1 MGPQIT
7 LYKGFVMFDPQGNQ
21 QLYNKLRESTF
32 LQCHPRG
39 GKFFCMANNHGLQFM
54 KAYSKF
60 LTKYFDISP
69 EAMAFME
76 QEEVE
81 YIQKHEK
88 KLKVPTFEG
97 ITWKPHQ
104 KNALEFISKY
114 RQFCIFLGPGT
125 GKTLIA
131 LGAIKMLET
140 VKCWDKNDVT
150 SINHHNYLVVTPKKA
165 IEQYIG
171 EIKKYFPKANIAT
184 KVADKIIFSTS
195 GFEAPRIAVV
205 NYESIG
211 KWTDIHYDGMI
222 LDESHK
228 AKNVS
233 SDINKALCNILSEN
247 TYLFTG
253 TPQDKQRDEVFAQ
266 LKILNPNL
274 LSLKT
279 MFYARFFVLDDYY
292 KPIKEKHSD
301 ELEEIITKVS
311 YGDKTENLIDLP
323 DEKELVLQCELGAL
337 KDTYKKFKKDKV
349 LKGKGWI
356 ALGDSGAKHRTKLTQ
371 LCSGFIYDEEGKPHR
386 TPFNPKAWGIAG
398 LAEKVGKA
406 IIYTT
411 YNEEQL
417 IVEEILK
424 RMGKSYVVVNGQS
437 KDSAEALDKFKNNKA
452 NFLIIQIVSGNAAL
466 DFPHINNVI
475 YYSLHDSYIYFEQS
489 KYRIRRIGQTKECNY
504 YYLIVKGTVEGH
516 RLKSLKNKKSFNNRE
531 FELYKRRDN
540 DES

>member
-1 MGPQIT
+1 MEPRID
-7 LYKGFVMFDPQGNQ
+7 LYKGFVMFDPHGNQ

-32 LQCHPRG
+32 LTLHPKGNR
-39 GKFFCMANNHGLQFM
+39 FYCMANNAGLRFM
-54 KAYSKF
+54 HAYKDF
-60 LTKYFDISP
+60 FEKHFDITP
-69 EAMAFME
+69 EAMEFME
-76 QEEVE
+76 QEEIK
-81 YIQKHEK
+81 YIETHEK

-104 KNALEFISKY
+104 KNALDLISKY
-114 RQFCIFLGPGT
+114 KQFCIFLGPGT

-140 VKCWDKNDVT
+140 IKFRGPNDP
-150 SINHHNYLVVTPKKA
+150 NRHNYLVVTPKKA
-165 IEQYIG
+165 IPQYVS

-184 KVADKIIFSTS
+184 KVCEKMIFSTS

-205 NYESIG
+205 NYESID
-211 KWTDIHYDGMI
+211 KWTDIHYDGMF

-233 SDINKALCNILSEN
+233 SEINKSLCNILSEN

-279 MFYARFFVLDDYY
+279 LFYNRFFILDDYY

-301 ELEEIITKVS
+301 ELEEIITKCS
-311 YGDKTENLIDLP
+311 YGDKTENLLDLP
-323 DEKELVLQCELGAL
+323 SEKEYVLELDLGAM
-337 KDTYKKFKKDKV
+337 KDTYKAFKKEKV
-349 LKGKGWI
+349 LKGKGWY

-371 LCSGFIYDEEGKPHR
+371 LCSGFIYDEEGKSHR
-386 TPFNPKAWGIAG
+386 TPFNPKDWGLRG
-398 LAEKVGKA
+398 LIMKTKKA

-411 YNEEQL
+411 YNEEQT

-424 RMGKSYVVVNGQS
+424 DMKQSYVIVNGQS
-437 KDSAEALDKFKNNKA
+437 KDSAESLEKFKNNKV
-452 NFLIIQIVSGNAAL
+452 NFLVIQIVSGNAAL

-516 RLKSLKNKKSFNNRE
+516 RLRSLKNKKSFNNRE
-531 FELYKRRDN
+531 FEIYKRRDN

>member
-1 MGPQIT
+1 M
-7 LYKGFVMFDPQGNQ
+7 YKGFVMIDPQGNQ

-32 LQCHPRG
+32 LTLHPRG
-39 GKFFCMANNHGLQFM
+39 GKFYCMANNAGLIFL
-54 KAYSKF
+54 KAYKNF
-60 LTKYFDISP
+60 FTKYFDISTDV
-69 EAMAFME
+69 EEFME
-76 QEEVE
+76 QDEIEYVE
-81 YIQKHEK
+81 KREK
-88 KLKVPTFEG
+88 KLKVPTFDG
-97 ITWKPHQ
+97 ITWQPYQ
-104 KNALEFISKY
+104 KNALELISKY
-114 RQFCIFLGPGT
+114 KQYCIFLGPGT

-131 LGAIKMLET
+131 LGGIKMLET
-140 VKCWDKNDVT
+140 IKFRGPNDP
-150 SINHHNYLVVTPKKA
+150 NRHNYLVVTPKKA
-165 IEQYIG
+165 IPQYVG
-171 EIKKYFPKANIAT
+171 EIKKYFPKANVAT
-184 KVADKIIFSTS
+184 KVMDKIIFSTS

-205 NYESIG
+205 NYESID
-211 KWTDIHYDGMI
+211 KWTDIHYDGVI

-233 SDINKALCNILSEN
+233 SEINKALCKILSEN

-279 MFYARFFVLDDYY
+279 LFYNRFFVLDDYY

-301 ELEEIITKVS
+301 ELEEIITKCS
-311 YGDKTENLIDLP
+311 YGDRTENLLELP
-323 DEKELVLQCELGAL
+323 KENELVMPVELGPL
-337 KDTYKKFKKDKV
+337 KEVYRQFKKDKV
-349 LKGKGWI
+349 LKGKGWYT
-356 ALGDSGAKHRTKLTQ
+356 LGDSGAKHRSKLTQ
-371 LCSGFIYDEEGKPHR
+371 LCSGFIYDDGGIPHR
-386 TPFNPKAWGIAG
+386 APYNPKEQG
-398 LAEKVGKA
+398 LIDLVKKTKQA

-411 YNEEQL
+411 YNEEQV

-424 RMGKSYVVVNGQS
+424 KCKVSYVIVNGQS
-437 KDSAEALDKFKNNKA
+437 KDSEESIKKFKEGNVD
-452 NFLIIQIVSGNAAL
+452 FLVIQIVSGNAAL

-531 FELYKRRDN
+531 FEIYKRRSEDGYRDDN
-540 DES
+540 S